1 MTGFGLLNTFQN
13 NKIQNFIKPRY
24 GNLETQTM
32 SKQKKAVYQIFDC
45 AEWTFAMLIMHIIN
59 IE

>member
-13 NKIQNFIKPRY
+13 NKIQNFIKPKY

-32 SKQKKAVYQIFDC
+32 SKQKEAIYQIFDC
-45 AEWTFAMLIMHIIN
+45 AE
-59 IE
+59 